1 MVTFSPGDDGNV
13 AQPSSLLVLWQPS
26 SGRLTPHGAL
36 GEGGRRLPGWKPGQE
51 SSMRVALVKLYDDYC
66 HGPRCLQA
74 DLIAQGHEV
83 YLVNLKP
90 FHMGRRG
97 FGAFNPELLREIK
110 DTDAWVEIQYDG
122 EVFLPEH
129 LAIAPRETE
138 VFLNLLGEIKPELV
152 CFSVTSDDAAV
163 TAHYTQ
169 LVKEHFPG
177 VLTVWGGVEVS
188 HEAPK
193 YARFPDRLIRG
204 EGEVPLRAIAADPA
218 RLDVPGMCHI
228 DSAGHL
234 VENPVAPLIQDCDS
248 LQWPAYGVNE
258 FLITDEKLH
267 RITVETHREYL
278 AARYIHMTGRGCP
291 FKCSFC
297 HHWKTHEMY
306 AGDKYLR
313 RRSPK
318 LVVDQLEW
326 AHTVLGVQSVMFWDD
341 VFLMNRK
348 WIEEF
353 AHEFQSRLRFPI
365 GGLSFPTMTTEPM
378 IDALVDC
385 PFVCIGFGIQSGSE
399 FVVQGLYNR
408 GYFNDKIK
416 RIAWYA
422 HSRGIEVTYDFLVHN
437 PYESEDDVRDLID
450 LALQLEDLTR
460 NAGKHAGGV
469 VIAPTPL
476 SDFCPLYAEHDHG
489 TLGKNP
495 VTQFDKDDVEAV
507 GLVKFDFLG
516 LRTLTILAEAVRFVK
531 EVEDVEVDLDRLPL
545 DDKPTYDRIFKTANT
560 TAVFQFE
567 SRGMKDTL

>member
-1 MVTFSPGDDGNV
+1 
-13 AQPSSLLVLWQPS
+13 
-26 SGRLTPHGAL
+26 
-36 GEGGRRLPGWKPGQE
+36 
-51 SSMRVALVKLYDDYC
+51 MRVALVKLYDDYC

-341 VFLMNRK
+341 VFLMNRR

-437 PYESEDDVRDLID
+437 PYESEDDVRASLRLILDLPVPYNIITKRLFLYPNSPIRALPYPRHD
-450 LALQLEDLTR
+450 LPESLWQHYTMLMHLARDPSVPREVIWDMANNEFLKQHPEITTAFVRSCLERHNGARPDPAKVR
-460 NAGKHAGGV
+460 
-469 VIAPTPL
+469 
-476 SDFCPLYAEHDHG
+476 
-489 TLGKNP
+489 
-495 VTQFDKDDVEAV
+495 
-507 GLVKFDFLG
+507 
-516 LRTLTILAEAVRFVK
+516 LAELNARRP
-531 EVEDVEVDLDRLPL
+531 LPGATPRLRDRLRRL
-545 DDKPTYDRIFKTANT
+545 VGAGSGTGGRIMPAEDGLI
-560 TAVFQFE
+560 AH
-567 SRGMKDTL
+567 